1 MKTTRTHGSE
11 GIRGRFL
18 LRGTGRLV
26 AVATLLVLLLPACET
41 AAEARAAADHPAVPK
56 MPETLWAALQYQSYE
71 SMIRLD
77 WRAATELPA
86 LGPFFDASVNDPAR
100 GVPVAGLATELY
112 REVPVFRSGEVQEV
126 WIAAGSMFG
135 GRPIRVWASTDSS
148 PERLRRIFE
157 ESGWWEVPE
166 EDGFLAAP
174 LARYEKERLHEMME
188 EKDGAEEQMEEKI
201 AKLRGL
207 FARSHW
213 RALITVPGWI
223 ILSPPSRSMS
233 VRARLVD
240 PGAEKDWRAAERF
253 PWKEL
258 AKPLDGALA
267 VIVMDIRENDKPP
280 GKKPA
285 GSSLPAA
292 NEGSDEARL
301 RRVRQEIRAL
311 DTRDDKVVLGE
322 MGDMVFRLTEVD
334 GGLAVDGTI
343 ALPDGR
349 GPGAHSPIFLG
360 MLMQIGALSTLTLAP
375 GLSQEITGAIIRQ
388 EEDRLEV
395 SAVLSTASLL
405 EGARGLVAQKTRLQ
419 ELRQEEQELARRIR
433 ERKNDE

>member
-1 MKTTRTHGSE
+1 MSAEKAAIDTKEMEQSSAGAWGHIKAGLSRVGFTPFG
-11 GIRGRFL
+11 
-18 LRGTGRLV
+18 
-26 AVATLLVLLLPACET
+26 LLVFIIIACGALSGFHALIASGT
-41 AAEARAAADHPAVPK
+41 TPK
-56 MPETLWAALQYQSYE
+56 L
-71 SMIRLD
+71 I
-77 WRAATELPA
+77 
-86 LGPFFDASVNDPAR
+86 
-100 GVPVAGLATELY
+100 
-112 REVPVFRSGEVQEV
+112 
-126 WIAAGSMFG
+126 
-135 GRPIRVWASTDSS
+135 
-148 PERLRRIFE
+148 
-157 ESGWWEVPE
+157 
-166 EDGFLAAP
+166 
-174 LARYEKERLHEMME
+174 EKESQVRMVGY
-188 EKDGAEEQMEEKI
+188 GAMLLE
-201 AKLRGL
+201 
-207 FARSHW
+207 
-213 RALITVPGWI
+213 
-223 ILSPPSRSMS
+223 
-233 VRARLVD
+233 
-240 PGAEKDWRAAERF
+240 
-253 PWKEL
+253 
-258 AKPLDGALA
+258 GALA

-292 NEGSDEARL
+292 DDSSDEARL

-360 MLMQIGALSTLTLAP
+360 MMVQIGALSTLTLAP

-388 EEDRLEV
+388 AGDRLEV